1 MKFHVKIPVFS
12 DFSRI
17 RAELETSAVA
27 RIVYIIFYYLHKT
40 HILSLI
46 QIEHTLTRKNNDS
59 NRFTNKFAFSE

>member
-1 MKFHVKIPVFS
+1 VKFHVKIPVFS

-17 RAELETSAVA
+17 RVELGTSAVA
-27 RIVYIIFYYLHKT
+27 RIVHKT